1 MGHTDRQVTRLA
13 TRWQIPAC
21 LVDSSD
27 GRRGEELAETGLAA
41 HRGTGRSF
49 NRWAMGDEGKE
60 IPETDLR
67 GERKQQQKK
76 DGIKTNDEMEVTRGV
91 VVGWTVWTRVDV
103 EPNEAKV

>member
-1 MGHTDRQVTRLA
+1 M
-13 TRWQIPAC
+13 
-21 LVDSSD
+21 
-27 GRRGEELAETGLAA
+27 E
-41 HRGTGRSF
+41 
-49 NRWAMGDEGKE
+49 GDDGKE

-67 GERKQQQKK
+67 GKGKQQQKK